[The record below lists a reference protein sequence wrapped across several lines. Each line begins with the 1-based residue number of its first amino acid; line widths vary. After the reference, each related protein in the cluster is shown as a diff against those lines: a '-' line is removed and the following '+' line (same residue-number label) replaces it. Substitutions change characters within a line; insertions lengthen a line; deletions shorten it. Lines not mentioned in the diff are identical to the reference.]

1 MHYSMN
7 RSGRAC
13 AQRAFTLL
21 ELLIVIGIITI
32 LIVLA
37 LAVASKVSGGGKASA
52 TKDTLKNL
60 NLAMTALIQTRG
72 SNPDAWV
79 VDPRTTNTNG
89 REIIPIIDGSN
100 GDTLKPV
107 NSVAYFI
114 LQCSSVPAAQD
125 AIRTIDSRFLRE
137 YSPDDAGATGPGT
150 QPVLPTAFDAWGNP
164 IRYVHPQFKGLI
176 YANMGNPGA
185 PQDTYVPTT
194 TVVPVPAGKVFGITQ
209 VRRNNSK
216 TGPTG
221 LVPADSDGGINPATQ
236 PYFYSAGADGDAST
250 TEDNIYLVVPRFQK
264 PI

>member
-7 RSGRAC
+7 RSGRSC
-13 AQRAFTLL
+13 ARKAFTLV
-21 ELLIVIGIITI
+21 ELLVVIGIITI

-37 LAVASKVSGGGKASA
+37 LAVAHRVTGSGKTSA

-79 VDPRTTNTNG
+79 VDPRTTNANG
-89 REIIPIIDGSN
+89 REVLPIIDGSN

-114 LQCSSVPAAQD
+114 LQCSTVPAAQE
-125 AIRTIDSRFLRE
+125 ALKSIDSRFLRE

-176 YANMGNPGA
+176 WANVPNPPPDG
-185 PQDTYVPTT
+185 YVGTST
-194 TVVPVPAGKVFGITQ
+194 ILPVPAGKVFGITQ
-209 VRRNNSK
+209 IRRNNAS
-216 TGPTG
+216 TGAG
-221 LVPADSDGGINPATQ
+221 NSVPPDSDGGINPATQ
-236 PYFYSAGADGDAST
+236 PYFYSSGPDGDPST
-250 TEDNIYLVVPRFQK
+250 IDDNIYLVIPRVQK
-264 PI
+264 T